1 MQPYK
6 RMSLVCRLCPFNT
19 KPHDRLSRLRAHVG
33 RCHTATSWFILG
45 KRRGKGVQTLGKQF
59 KICQSIYDNRVI
71 KGKELVPDLLKES
84 AKIIIESAPGVRYV
98 TAHVDEHLSPVVLT
112 DSGPVYLMKFE
123 TDANDF
129 VRLAR
134 NYYCD
139 RKFAELVLRSF
150 ILAKGSSY
158 ETLTRVYLHYVQRS
172 QLASML
178 PMRVITWQRFVAI
191 LWASRAVDRLRT
203 QKMLEA
209 SAVNEWESIS
219 IDATYKLML
228 RVIGQSN
235 YIAKRTTREQ
245 QAIADKDAKYC
256 LFTVRGRTGLV
267 AGLQPMRYENS
278 RTVQLALQDIFD
290 ESKLATIKHVASDDP
305 SIALLE
311 HLRAIMP
318 ALRGISKDPM
328 HLFFYFKRRFK
339 KSPKESFGYQA
350 TRDIKKICSKFCR
363 RINIRPVP
371 FDKWFDGDNE
381 DPKSKEEV
389 VILSQIENES
399 MDKTEAKQI
408 LERLNAQAP
417 YENRTEYMRALAAF
431 VAVHGAACSKNSGRE
446 SLNAACPKSCGWVFN
461 FQHYLLSIPMSAYEY
476 FPTGTCS
483 NEALH
488 REINQCISYKIMR
501 YETTIDQMVRG
512 FHFAKV
518 IAHAAAVFG
527 QPTRQLK
534 QGMLVQ
540 HSVGAMRFWTYAQWQ
555 HFCKRINSHTFMG
568 GPVND
573 EVKKQSIM
581 RTKVKANRAAKEA
594 SGAFIKSFFGVPA
607 SRCLKKTQVQMG
619 VRPTKRTVFKPDT
632 GRLEKFGRNM
642 PT

>member
-1 MQPYK
+1 MWLKPSIGLYVSQPGSYIIHSECRGKPHAIAAKVQEDKWVHLQDGKKFCSLTLSDLYSAYSASSDRSSVVTFLYDATCAMVLDEQASVLLELRASGKPKSKIGSGKPKNKIGNFNYVKAVLANRKQQLVKQLRRKMKQKIPSDCLFELLREEVRLYMAEMEPYK
-6 RMSLVCRLCPFNT
+6 RMPLVCRLCPFNT
-19 KPHDRLSRLRAHVG
+19 KPHDRLSRLRAHVK

-71 KGKELVPDLLKES
+71 KGRELVPDLLKES

-129 VRLAR
+129 LRLSR

-139 RKFAELVLRSF
+139 RKFAELVLRSS

-178 PMRVITWQRFVAI
+178 PMRVITWQRFIAI

-290 ESKLATIKHVASDDP
+290 ETKLATIKHVASDDP
-305 SIALLE
+305 SIALLQ
-311 HLRAIMP
+311 HMRAIMP

-328 HLFFYFKRRFK
+328 HLFFYFPPFA
-339 KSPKESFGYQA
+339 SP
-350 TRDIKKICSKFCR
+350 
-363 RINIRPVP
+363 
-371 FDKWFDGDNE
+371 
-381 DPKSKEEV
+381 
-389 VILSQIENES
+389 
-399 MDKTEAKQI
+399 
-408 LERLNAQAP
+408 
-417 YENRTEYMRALAAF
+417 
-431 VAVHGAACSKNSGRE
+431 
-446 SLNAACPKSCGWVFN
+446 
-461 FQHYLLSIPMSAYEY
+461 
-476 FPTGTCS
+476 
-483 NEALH
+483 
-488 REINQCISYKIMR
+488 
-501 YETTIDQMVRG
+501 
-512 FHFAKV
+512 
-518 IAHAAAVFG
+518 
-527 QPTRQLK
+527 
-534 QGMLVQ
+534 
-540 HSVGAMRFWTYAQWQ
+540 
-555 HFCKRINSHTFMG
+555 
-568 GPVND
+568 
-573 EVKKQSIM
+573 
-581 RTKVKANRAAKEA
+581 
-594 SGAFIKSFFGVPA
+594 
-607 SRCLKKTQVQMG
+607 
-619 VRPTKRTVFKPDT
+619 
-632 GRLEKFGRNM
+632 
-642 PT
+642 